1 MPSVLQLTLI
11 LLASGVAGVLIFRYF
26 GLPPILGYL
35 AIGVLIGP
43 KALSLANDSATVKYL
58 AEFGVVFLMFSIGL
72 EFNLHKLRA
81 MRSIVFGLGGSQ
93 VLLTMLLAVPASLLM
108 SWAYPISWEAAIAL
122 GGALAMSSTA
132 IVTKLIADRSEL
144 ETEHGR
150 NVVGILLF
158 QDLAVVFLLILL
170 PSLGKNPGDL
180 FFALTLASVKIAVA
194 LGLIFVIG
202 QTLMSR
208 WFRVVAKL
216 RSQELFMLNLLLI
229 VLGMSALTEHFGL
242 SLALGAF
249 LAGMLI
255 SETPY
260 RHQVEEDVKP
270 FKDVLLGLFFITI
283 GMLLDLEVI
292 YRQWLLVLLL
302 LLGPLLF
309 KFGLITLL
317 SRAFGSTPGISIR
330 TGLCLAQAGEFG
342 FVLLNQIDGLDLID
356 HNLSQAVL
364 AAMLLSMFG
373 APFLIEYSDRIAMR
387 FSSNEWLLQSLALT
401 RVAAKSV
408 RTENHVVI
416 CGFGRSGQSLARML
430 DQEKIPYIALDMD
443 PDRVN
448 EAAAAG
454 DNVVYG
460 DASREN
466 YLVAAGLSKAKAVVI
481 TYADTP
487 ASMKVLHQVERLR
500 PGMTVLVR
508 TKDDADLGK
517 LQAAGATEVVPE
529 LIEGSLMMASHVLLM
544 MGVPMRK
551 VVRIV
556 SNAREARYSLLRGYF
571 RGSEAEDF
579 DSNESWRLHSVTL
592 LPESVSI
599 NRTLGELNLENDGI
613 SVQSVRR
620 KVGGADYVKVAL
632 SPDLRLQANDI
643 LVLSGNSEA
652 TELAESKLLG

>member
-1 MPSVLQLTLI
+1 MPSALQLTLI
-11 LLASGVAGVLIFRYF
+11 LLASGVAGVVILRYF
-26 GLPPILGYL
+26 CLTPLLGYL

-43 KALSLANDSATVKYL
+43 NALGLANDSATVKYL
-58 AEFGVVFLMFSIGL
+58 GEFGVVFLMFSIGL

-108 SWAYPISWEAAIAL
+108 NWIYPISWEAAIAL

-144 ETEHGR
+144 ETDHGR
-150 NVVGILLF
+150 NIIGILLF

-180 FFALTLASVKIAVA
+180 FIALSAAAIKISVA
-194 LGLIFVIG
+194 LVLIFVLG

-208 WFRVVAKL
+208 WFRLVTKL

-229 VLGMSALTEHFGL
+229 VLGMAGLTEHFGL

-260 RHQVEEDVKP
+260 RHQVEEDIKP
-270 FKDVLLGLFFITI
+270 FRDVLLGLFFITI
-283 GMLLDLEVI
+283 GMLLDFHVI
-292 YRQWLLVLLL
+292 AQQWILVLLL
-302 LLGPLLF
+302 LIGPLLF
-309 KFGLITLL
+309 KFGLIALL

-356 HNLSQAVL
+356 PALSQAVL

-373 APFLIEYSDRIAMR
+373 APFLIQYSDRIAMR

-443 PDRVN
+443 PDRVKT
-448 EAAAAG
+448 AAAAG

-466 YLVAAGLSKAKAVVI
+466 YLIAAGLSRAKAVVI

-487 ASMKVLHQVERLR
+487 ASFKVLHQVERLR

-508 TKDDADLGK
+508 TKDDADLAK

-571 RGSEAEDF
+571 RGSEVEDF

-592 LPESVSI
+592 LPESISI
-599 NRTLGELNLENDGI
+599 GKTLEELALENDGVSI
-613 SVQSVRR
+613 QAVRR
-620 KVGGADYVKVAL
+620 KVGGGDYIKL
-632 SPDLRLQANDI
+632 ELTPHLRLQANDI
-643 LVLSGNSEA
+643 LVLSGNPEA
-652 TELAESKLLG
+652 TELAQSKLL

>member
-11 LLASGVAGVLIFRYF
+11 LLASGVAGVVIFRYF

-43 KALSLANDSATVKYL
+43 HALGLANDSATVKYL

-81 MRSIVFGLGGSQ
+81 MRTIVFGLGGSQ
-93 VLLTMLLAVPASLLM
+93 VLLTILLAVPASLTM
-108 SWAYPISWEAAIAL
+108 NWIYPISWQAAIAL

-132 IVTKLIADRSEL
+132 IVTKLIADRSEI

-150 NVVGILLF
+150 NIIGILLF
-158 QDLAVVFLLILL
+158 QDLAVVFLLILI

-180 FFALTLASVKIAVA
+180 FLALSAASIKITVA
-194 LGLIFVIG
+194 LVLIFVIG

-208 WFRVVAKL
+208 WFSLVAKL

-255 SETPY
+255 AETPY

-270 FKDVLLGLFFITI
+270 FRDVLLGLFFITI
-283 GMLLDLEVI
+283 GMLLDFEVI
-292 YRQWLLVLLL
+292 YQQWMLVLLL
-302 LLGPLLF
+302 LIGPLIF
-309 KFGLITLL
+309 KFGLIALL
-317 SRAFGSTPGISIR
+317 SRAFGSSPGISIR

-356 HNLSQAVL
+356 PALSQAVL

-373 APFLIEYSDRIAMR
+373 APFLIQYSDRIAMR

-443 PDRVN
+443 PDRVK

-466 YLVAAGLSKAKAVVI
+466 YLVAAGLARAKAVVI

-487 ASMKVLHQVERLR
+487 ASFKVLHQVEHLR

-508 TKDDADLGK
+508 TKDDADLAK

-551 VVRIV
+551 VVRRIT
-556 SNAREARYSLLRGYF
+556 SAREARYSLLRGYF
-571 RGSEAEDF
+571 RGVDDEVDTK
-579 DSNESWRLHSVTL
+579 ESWRLHSVTL
-592 LPESVSI
+592 LPESASI
-599 NRTLGELNLENDGI
+599 GQTLEELHLENEGV
-613 SVQSVRR
+613 SVQAVRR
-620 KVGGADYVKVAL
+620 KVDGSDYVKL
-632 SPDLRLQANDI
+632 ELTPDLRLQANDI

-652 TELAESKLLG
+652 TDLAESKLL

>member
-11 LLASGVAGVLIFRYF
+11 LLAFGVAGVLIFRYF

-43 KALSLANDSATVKYL
+43 NALALANDSATVKYL
-58 AEFGVVFLMFSIGL
+58 GEFGVVFLMFSLGL
-72 EFNLHKLRA
+72 EFNLNRLRS
-81 MRSIVFGLGGSQ
+81 MRRIVFGLGASQ
-93 VLLTMLLAVPASLLM
+93 VILTMLLAVPASLFM
-108 SWAYPISWEAAIAL
+108 NWIYPISWQAAIAL

-144 ETEHGR
+144 ESQHGR
-150 NVVGILLF
+150 NVIGILLF

-170 PSLGKNPGDL
+170 PSLGKNPKDL
-180 FFALTLASVKIAVA
+180 LFALSTAGIKIAIA
-194 LGLIFVIG
+194 LVLIFYIG
-202 QTLMSR
+202 QTVMSR
-208 WFRVVAKL
+208 WFRLVVKL

-229 VLGMSALTEHFGL
+229 VLGMAALTEHFGL

-255 SETPY
+255 SETPF
-260 RHQVEEDVKP
+260 RHQVEEDIKP
-270 FKDVLLGLFFITI
+270 FRDVLLGLFFITI
-283 GMLLDLEVI
+283 GMLLDFKVI
-292 YRQWLLVLLL
+292 QAQWALVLLL
-302 LLGPLLF
+302 LIGPLIF
-309 KFGLITLL
+309 KFGLIALL
-317 SRAFGSTPGISIR
+317 SRAFGSSPGISIR

-356 HNLSQAVL
+356 PALSQAVL

-373 APFLIEYSDRIAMR
+373 APFLIQYSDRIAMR

-401 RVAAKSV
+401 QLAAKSV
-408 RTENHVVI
+408 RTTNHVLI

-430 DQEKIPYIALDMD
+430 DQQKIPYLALDMD
-443 PDRVN
+443 PDRVK

-466 YLVAAGLSKAKAVVI
+466 YLTAAGLSKAKAVVI

-487 ASMKVLHQVERLR
+487 ATLKVLHQVERLR
-500 PGMTVLVR
+500 PGMIVLVR

-544 MGVPMRK
+544 MGVPLRK
-551 VVRIV
+551 VVRQIT
-556 SNAREARYSLLRGYF
+556 SAREARYSLLRGYF
-571 RGSEAEDF
+571 RGSVETE
-579 DSNESWRLHSVTL
+579 SEPNESWRLQSITL
-592 LPESVSI
+592 LPESASI
-599 NRTLGELNLENDGI
+599 GKTLEELHLENEGV
-613 SVQSVRR
+613 SVQAVRR
-620 KVGGADYVKVAL
+620 KVGGMDYIKLEL
-632 SPDLRLQANDI
+632 SPELRLQANDI
-643 LVLSGNSEA
+643 LVLSGNPEA
-652 TELAESKLLG
+652 TDLAQAKLI

>member
-11 LLASGVAGVLIFRYF
+11 LLASGVAGVVIFRYF

-43 KALSLANDSATVKYL
+43 HALGLANDSAIVKYL

-81 MRSIVFGLGGSQ
+81 MRTIVFGLGGSQ
-93 VLLTMLLAVPASLLM
+93 VLLTILLAVPASLM
-108 SWAYPISWEAAIAL
+108 MNWIYPISWQAAIAL

-132 IVTKLIADRSEL
+132 IVTKLIADRSEI

-150 NVVGILLF
+150 NIIGILLF
-158 QDLAVVFLLILL
+158 QDLAVVFLLILI

-180 FFALTLASVKIAVA
+180 FLALTAASIKISVA
-194 LGLIFVIG
+194 LVLIFVIG

-208 WFRVVAKL
+208 WFSLVTKL

-255 SETPY
+255 AETPY

-270 FKDVLLGLFFITI
+270 FRDVLLGLFFITI
-283 GMLLDLEVI
+283 GMLLDFNVI
-292 YRQWLLVLLL
+292 YQQWLLVLLL
-302 LLGPLLF
+302 LIGPLIF
-309 KFGLITLL
+309 KFGLIALL
-317 SRAFGSTPGISIR
+317 SRAFGSSPGISIR

-356 HNLSQAVL
+356 PALSQAVL

-443 PDRVN
+443 PDRVK

-487 ASMKVLHQVERLR
+487 ATLKVLHQVERLR

-508 TKDDADLGK
+508 TKDDADLAK

-551 VVRIV
+551 VVRRIT
-556 SNAREARYSLLRGYF
+556 SAREARYSLLRGYF
-571 RGSEAEDF
+571 RGVDDEVDTK
-579 DSNESWRLHSVTL
+579 ESWRLHSVTL
-592 LPESVSI
+592 LPESASI
-599 NRTLGELNLENDGI
+599 GQTLEELHLENEGV
-613 SVQSVRR
+613 SVQAVRR
-620 KVGGADYVKVAL
+620 KVDGSDYVKL
-632 SPDLRLQANDI
+632 ELTPDLRLQANDI

-652 TELAESKLLG
+652 TDLAESKLL

>member
-1 MPSVLQLTLI
+1 M
-11 LLASGVAGVLIFRYF
+11 FRYF

-43 KALSLANDSATVKYL
+43 HAFGLASDSATVKYL

-93 VLLTMLLAVPASLLM
+93 VILTMLLAVPASLLLN
-108 SWAYPISWEAAIAL
+108 WAYPISWQAAIAL

-132 IVTKLIADRSEL
+132 IVTKLISDRSEL

-150 NVVGILLF
+150 NIIGILLF
-158 QDLAVVFLLILL
+158 QDLAVVFLLILI
-170 PSLGKNPGDL
+170 PSLGSNPSDL
-180 FFALTLASVKIAVA
+180 FLALSTASIKITVA
-194 LGLIFVIG
+194 LILIFFIG

-208 WFRVVAKL
+208 WFSVVAKL
-216 RSQELFMLNLLLI
+216 RSQELFMLNLLLV

-255 SETPY
+255 AETPY

-270 FKDVLLGLFFITI
+270 FRDVLLGLFFITI
-283 GMLLDLEVI
+283 GMLLDFQVI
-292 YRQWLLVLLL
+292 YEQWLLVLLL
-302 LLGPLLF
+302 LIGPLIF
-309 KFGLITLL
+309 KFGLIALL
-317 SRAFGSTPGISIR
+317 SRAFGSSPGVSIR

-342 FVLLNQIDGLDLID
+342 FVLLNQIDGLNLID
-356 HNLSQAVL
+356 PELSQAVL

-373 APFLIEYSDRIAMR
+373 APFLIQYSDRIAMR

-401 RVAAKSV
+401 RVAAKTV

-443 PDRVN
+443 PDRVK

-466 YLVAAGLSKAKAVVI
+466 YLVAAGLARAKAVVI

-487 ASMKVLHQVERLR
+487 ATLKVLHQVEHLR

-508 TKDDADLGK
+508 TKDDADLAK

-551 VVRIV
+551 VVRRIT
-556 SNAREARYSLLRGYF
+556 SAREARYSLLRGYF
-571 RGSEAEDF
+571 RGVEDDP
-579 DSNESWRLHSVTL
+579 DSKESWRLHSVTL
-592 LPESVSI
+592 LPESASI
-599 NRTLGELNLENDGI
+599 GKTLEELHLENEGV
-613 SVQSVRR
+613 SVQAVRR
-620 KVGGADYVKVAL
+620 KVGNADYIKL
-632 SPDLRLQANDI
+632 ELEPNLRLQANDI

-652 TELAESKLLG
+652 TDLAESKLL

>member
-11 LLASGVAGVLIFRYF
+11 LLAFGVAGVLIFRYF

-43 KALSLANDSATVKYL
+43 NALALANDSATVKYL
-58 AEFGVVFLMFSIGL
+58 GEFGVVFLMFSLGL
-72 EFNLHKLRA
+72 EFNLHRLRS
-81 MRSIVFGLGGSQ
+81 MRRIVFGLGASQ
-93 VLLTMLLAVPASLLM
+93 VILTMLLAVPASLFM
-108 SWAYPISWEAAIAL
+108 NWIYPISWQAAIAL

-144 ETEHGR
+144 ESQHGR
-150 NVVGILLF
+150 NVIGILLF

-170 PSLGKNPGDL
+170 PSLGKNPKDL
-180 FFALTLASVKIAVA
+180 LFALSTAGIKIAIA
-194 LGLIFVIG
+194 LVLIFYIG
-202 QTLMSR
+202 QTVMSR
-208 WFRVVAKL
+208 WFRLVVKL

-229 VLGMSALTEHFGL
+229 VLGMAALTEHFGL

-249 LAGMLI
+249 LAGILI
-255 SETPY
+255 SETPF
-260 RHQVEEDVKP
+260 RHQVEEDIKP
-270 FKDVLLGLFFITI
+270 FRDVLLGLFFITI
-283 GMLLDLEVI
+283 GMLLDFKVI
-292 YRQWLLVLLL
+292 QAQWALVLLL
-302 LLGPLLF
+302 LIGPLIF
-309 KFGLITLL
+309 KFGLIALL
-317 SRAFGSTPGISIR
+317 SRAFGSSPGISIR

-356 HNLSQAVL
+356 PALSQAVL

-373 APFLIEYSDRIAMR
+373 APFLIQYSDRIAMR

-401 RVAAKSV
+401 QLAAKSV
-408 RTENHVVI
+408 RTTNHVLI

-430 DQEKIPYIALDMD
+430 DQQKIPYLALDMD
-443 PDRVN
+443 PDRVK

-466 YLVAAGLSKAKAVVI
+466 YLTAAGLSKAKAVVI

-487 ASMKVLHQVERLR
+487 ATLKVLHQVERLR
-500 PGMTVLVR
+500 PGMIVLVR

-544 MGVPMRK
+544 MGVPLRK
-551 VVRIV
+551 VVRQIT
-556 SNAREARYSLLRGYF
+556 SAREARYSLLRGYF
-571 RGSEAEDF
+571 RGSVETE
-579 DSNESWRLHSVTL
+579 SEPNESWRLQSITL
-592 LPESVSI
+592 LPESASI
-599 NRTLGELNLENDGI
+599 GKTLEELHLENEGV
-613 SVQSVRR
+613 SVQAVRR
-620 KVGGADYVKVAL
+620 KVGGMDYIKLEL
-632 SPDLRLQANDI
+632 SPELRLQANDI
-643 LVLSGNSEA
+643 LVLSGNPEA
-652 TELAESKLLG
+652 TDLAQAKLI

>member
-11 LLASGVAGVLIFRYF
+11 LLASAVAGVVIFRYF

-43 KALSLANDSATVKYL
+43 KALALANDSATVKYL

-81 MRSIVFGLGGSQ
+81 MRSIVFGLGSSQ
-93 VLLTMLLAVPASLLM
+93 VVLTMLLAVPASLLM
-108 SWAYPISWEAAIAL
+108 NWIYPISWQAAIAL

-132 IVTKLIADRSEL
+132 IVTKLISDRSEL

-180 FFALTLASVKIAVA
+180 ILALTAASVKIAVA

-208 WFRVVAKL
+208 WFSVVAKL

-229 VLGMSALTEHFGL
+229 VLGMAALTEHFGL

-270 FKDVLLGLFFITI
+270 FRDVLLGLFFITI
-283 GMLLDLEVI
+283 GMQLDLEVI
-292 YRQWLLVLLL
+292 YQQWMLVLLL
-302 LLGPLLF
+302 LIGPLIF
-309 KFGLITLL
+309 KFSLIALL
-317 SRAFGSTPGISIR
+317 SRAFGSSPGIAIR

-356 HNLSQAVL
+356 HALSQAVL
-364 AAMLLSMFG
+364 AAMLISMFG
-373 APFLIEYSDRIAMR
+373 APFLIQYSDRIAMR

-443 PDRVN
+443 PDRVK

-454 DNVVYG
+454 DNVSYG

-487 ASMKVLHQVERLR
+487 ASMKVLYQVERLR
-500 PGMTVLVR
+500 PGMTILVR
-508 TKDDADLGK
+508 TKDDADLSK

-571 RGSEAEDF
+571 RGSETDDF
-579 DSNESWRLHSVTL
+579 DANESWRLHSVTL
-592 LPESVSI
+592 LPESISI
-599 NRTLGELNLENDGI
+599 SKTLGELNLENDGV
-613 SVQSVRR
+613 SVQAVRR
-620 KVGGADYVKVAL
+620 KVGGADYVKLDL

-643 LVLSGNSEA
+643 LVLSGNPEA
-652 TELAESKLLG
+652 TDLAESKLL

>member
-11 LLASGVAGVLIFRYF
+11 LLASGVAGVVIFRYF

-43 KALSLANDSATVKYL
+43 HALGLANDSATVKYL

-81 MRSIVFGLGGSQ
+81 MRTIVFGLGGSQ
-93 VLLTMLLAVPASLLM
+93 VILTMLLAVPASLLM
-108 SWAYPISWEAAIAL
+108 NWIYPISWQAAIAL

-132 IVTKLIADRSEL
+132 IVTKLIADRSEI

-150 NVVGILLF
+150 NIIGILLF
-158 QDLAVVFLLILL
+158 QDLAVVFLLILI

-180 FFALTLASVKIAVA
+180 FLALTAASIKITVA
-194 LGLIFVIG
+194 LVLIFFIG

-208 WFRVVAKL
+208 WFSLVAKL

-229 VLGMSALTEHFGL
+229 VLGMAGLTEHFGL

-255 SETPY
+255 AETPY

-270 FKDVLLGLFFITI
+270 FRDVLLGLFFITV
-283 GMLLDLEVI
+283 GMLLDFEVI
-292 YRQWLLVLLL
+292 HQQWMLVLLL
-302 LLGPLLF
+302 LVGPLIF
-309 KFGLITLL
+309 KFGLIALL
-317 SRAFGSTPGISIR
+317 SRAFGSSPGISIR

-356 HNLSQAVL
+356 PALSQAVL

-373 APFLIEYSDRIAMR
+373 APFLIHHSDQIAMR
-387 FSSNEWLLQSLALT
+387 FSTNEWLLQSLALT

-408 RTENHVVI
+408 RTENHVII

-443 PDRVN
+443 PDRVK

-466 YLVAAGLSKAKAVVI
+466 YLVAAGLSRAKAVVI

-487 ASMKVLHQVERLR
+487 ATLKVLHQVELLR

-529 LIEGSLMMASHVLLM
+529 LIEGSLMMASHVLLI

-551 VVRIV
+551 VVRRITG
-556 SNAREARYSLLRGYF
+556 AREARYSLLRGYF
-571 RGSEAEDF
+571 RGVADEV
-579 DSNESWRLHSVTL
+579 DSKESWRLHSVTL
-592 LPESVSI
+592 LPESASI
-599 NRTLGELNLENDGI
+599 GQTLEELHLDNEGV
-613 SVQSVRR
+613 SVQAVRR
-620 KVGGADYVKVAL
+620 KVDGSDYVKL
-632 SPDLRLQANDI
+632 DLTPDLRLQANDI

-652 TELAESKLLG
+652 TDLAESKLLG

>member
-11 LLASGVAGVLIFRYF
+11 LLAFGVAGVLIFRYF

-43 KALSLANDSATVKYL
+43 NALALANDSATVKYL
-58 AEFGVVFLMFSIGL
+58 GEFGVVFLMFSLGL
-72 EFNLHKLRA
+72 EFNLHRLRS
-81 MRSIVFGLGGSQ
+81 MRRIVFGLGASQ
-93 VLLTMLLAVPASLLM
+93 VILTMLLAVPASLFM
-108 SWAYPISWEAAIAL
+108 NSIYPISWQAAIAL

-144 ETEHGR
+144 ESQHGR
-150 NVVGILLF
+150 NVIGILLF

-170 PSLGKNPGDL
+170 PSLGKNPKDL
-180 FFALTLASVKIAVA
+180 LFALSTAGIKIAIA
-194 LGLIFVIG
+194 LVLIFYIG
-202 QTLMSR
+202 QTVMSR
-208 WFRVVAKL
+208 WFRLVVKL

-229 VLGMSALTEHFGL
+229 VLGMAALTEHFGL

-255 SETPY
+255 SETPF
-260 RHQVEEDVKP
+260 RHQVEEDIKP
-270 FKDVLLGLFFITI
+270 FRDVLLGLFFITI
-283 GMLLDLEVI
+283 GMLLDFKVI
-292 YRQWLLVLLL
+292 QAQWALVLLL
-302 LLGPLLF
+302 LIGPLIF
-309 KFGLITLL
+309 KFGLIALL
-317 SRAFGSTPGISIR
+317 SRAFGSSPGISIR

-356 HNLSQAVL
+356 PALSQAVL

-373 APFLIEYSDRIAMR
+373 APFLIQYSDRIAMR

-401 RVAAKSV
+401 QLAAKSV
-408 RTENHVVI
+408 RTTNHVLI

-430 DQEKIPYIALDMD
+430 DQQKIPYLALDMD
-443 PDRVN
+443 PDRVK

-466 YLVAAGLSKAKAVVI
+466 YLTAAGLSKAKAVVI

-487 ASMKVLHQVERLR
+487 ATLKVLHQVERLR
-500 PGMTVLVR
+500 PGMIVLVR

-544 MGVPMRK
+544 MGVPLRK
-551 VVRIV
+551 VVRQIT
-556 SNAREARYSLLRGYF
+556 SAREARYSLLRGYF
-571 RGSEAEDF
+571 RGSVETE
-579 DSNESWRLHSVTL
+579 SEPNESWRLQSITL
-592 LPESVSI
+592 LPESASI
-599 NRTLGELNLENDGI
+599 GKTLEELHLENEGV
-613 SVQSVRR
+613 SVQAVRR
-620 KVGGADYVKVAL
+620 KVGGMDYIKLEL
-632 SPDLRLQANDI
+632 SPELRLQANDI
-643 LVLSGNSEA
+643 LVLSGNPEA
-652 TELAESKLLG
+652 TDLAQAKLI

>member
-11 LLASGVAGVLIFRYF
+11 LLAFGVAGVLIFRYF

-43 KALSLANDSATVKYL
+43 NALALANDSATVKYL
-58 AEFGVVFLMFSIGL
+58 GEFGVVFLMFSLGL
-72 EFNLHKLRA
+72 EFNLHRLRS
-81 MRSIVFGLGGSQ
+81 MRRIVFGLGASQ
-93 VLLTMLLAVPASLLM
+93 VILTMLLAVPASLFM
-108 SWAYPISWEAAIAL
+108 NWIYPISWQAAIAL

-144 ETEHGR
+144 ESQHGR
-150 NVVGILLF
+150 NVIGILLF

-170 PSLGKNPGDL
+170 PSLGKNPKDL
-180 FFALTLASVKIAVA
+180 LFALSTAGIKIAIA
-194 LGLIFVIG
+194 LVLIFYIG
-202 QTLMSR
+202 QTVMSR
-208 WFRVVAKL
+208 WFRLVVKL

-229 VLGMSALTEHFGL
+229 VLGMAALTEHFGL

-255 SETPY
+255 SETPF
-260 RHQVEEDVKP
+260 RHQVEEDIKP
-270 FKDVLLGLFFITI
+270 FRDVLLGLFFITI
-283 GMLLDLEVI
+283 GMLLDFKVI
-292 YRQWLLVLLL
+292 QAQWALVLLL
-302 LLGPLLF
+302 LIGPLIF
-309 KFGLITLL
+309 KFGLIALL
-317 SRAFGSTPGISIR
+317 SRAFGSSPGISIR

-356 HNLSQAVL
+356 PALSQAVL

-373 APFLIEYSDRIAMR
+373 APFLIQYSDRIAMR

-401 RVAAKSV
+401 QLAAKSV
-408 RTENHVVI
+408 RTTNHVLI

-430 DQEKIPYIALDMD
+430 DQQKIPYLALDMD
-443 PDRVN
+443 PDRVK

-466 YLVAAGLSKAKAVVI
+466 YLTAAGLSKAKAVVI

-487 ASMKVLHQVERLR
+487 ATLKVLHQVERLR
-500 PGMTVLVR
+500 PGMIVLVR

-544 MGVPMRK
+544 MGVPLRK
-551 VVRIV
+551 VVRQIT
-556 SNAREARYSLLRGYF
+556 SAREARYSLLRGYF
-571 RGSEAEDF
+571 RGSVETE
-579 DSNESWRLHSVTL
+579 SEPNESWRLQSITL
-592 LPESVSI
+592 LPESASI
-599 NRTLGELNLENDGI
+599 GKTLEELHLENEGVG
-613 SVQSVRR
+613 VQAVRR
-620 KVGGADYVKVAL
+620 KVGGMDYIKLEL
-632 SPDLRLQANDI
+632 SPELRLQANDI
-643 LVLSGNSEA
+643 LVLSGNPEA
-652 TELAESKLLG
+652 TDLAQAKLI

>member
-1 MPSVLQLTLI
+1 
-11 LLASGVAGVLIFRYF
+11 
-26 GLPPILGYL
+26 
-35 AIGVLIGP
+35 
-43 KALSLANDSATVKYL
+43 
-58 AEFGVVFLMFSIGL
+58 
-72 EFNLHKLRA
+72 
-81 MRSIVFGLGGSQ
+81 
-93 VLLTMLLAVPASLLM
+93 LTMLLAVPASLFM
-108 SWAYPISWEAAIAL
+108 SWIYPISWEAAIAL

-132 IVTKLIADRSEL
+132 IVTKLIAERSEL
-144 ETEHGR
+144 ESEHGR
-150 NVVGILLF
+150 NVIGILLF

-180 FFALTLASVKIAVA
+180 IFALTAASVKIAVA

-208 WFRVVAKL
+208 WFSLVTKL
-216 RSQELFMLNLLLI
+216 HSQELFMLNLLLI
-229 VLGMSALTEHFGL
+229 VLGMAGLTEHFGL

-292 YRQWLLVLLL
+292 YQQWFLVLLL
-302 LLGPLLF
+302 LIGPLIF
-309 KFGLITLL
+309 KFSLIALL
-317 SRAFGSTPGISIR
+317 SRAFGSSTGISIR

-356 HNLSQAVL
+356 HSLSQAVL
-364 AAMLLSMFG
+364 AAMLISMFA
-373 APFLIEYSDRIAMR
+373 APFLIQYSDRIAMR

-401 RVAAKSV
+401 RVATKSV
-408 RTENHVVI
+408 RTENHVII

-430 DQEKIPYIALDMD
+430 DQEKISYIALDMD
-443 PDRVN
+443 PDRVK

-454 DNVVYG
+454 DNVSYG

-481 TYADTP
+481 TCADTP
-487 ASMKVLHQVERLR
+487 ASMRVLHQVERLR
-500 PGMTVLVR
+500 PGMTILVR

-571 RGSEAEDF
+571 RGSEVDDF
-579 DSNESWRLHSVTL
+579 DANESWRLHSVTL
-592 LPESVSI
+592 LPESISI
-599 NRTLGELNLENDGI
+599 NKTLGELNLENDGV
-613 SVQSVRR
+613 SVQAVRR
-620 KVGGADYVKVAL
+620 KVGGADYVKLDL
-632 SPDLRLQANDI
+632 SPDIRLQANDI
-643 LVLSGNSEA
+643 LVLSGNPEA
-652 TELAESKLLG
+652 TDLAESKLL

>member
-11 LLASGVAGVLIFRYF
+11 LLASGVAGVVIFRYF

-43 KALSLANDSATVKYL
+43 HTLGLANDSATVKYL

-81 MRSIVFGLGGSQ
+81 MRTIVFGLGGSQ
-93 VLLTMLLAVPASLLM
+93 VILTILLAVPASLM
-108 SWAYPISWEAAIAL
+108 MNWIYPISWQAAIAL

-132 IVTKLIADRSEL
+132 IVTKLIADRSEI
-144 ETEHGR
+144 ETDHGR
-150 NVVGILLF
+150 NIIGILLF
-158 QDLAVVFLLILL
+158 QDLAVVFLLILI

-180 FFALTLASVKIAVA
+180 FLALSAASIKIAVA
-194 LGLIFVIG
+194 LALIFVIG

-208 WFRVVAKL
+208 WFSLVAKL

-229 VLGMSALTEHFGL
+229 VLGMAALTEHFGL

-255 SETPY
+255 AETPY

-270 FKDVLLGLFFITI
+270 FRDVLLGLFFITI
-283 GMLLDLEVI
+283 GMLLDFEVI
-292 YRQWLLVLLL
+292 YQQWALVLLL
-302 LLGPLLF
+302 LVGPLIF
-309 KFGLITLL
+309 KFGLIALL
-317 SRAFGSTPGISIR
+317 SRAFGSSPGVSIR

-356 HNLSQAVL
+356 PALSQAVL

-373 APFLIEYSDRIAMR
+373 APFLIQYSDRIAMR

-430 DQEKIPYIALDMD
+430 DQEKIPYLALDMD
-443 PDRVN
+443 PDRVK

-466 YLVAAGLSKAKAVVI
+466 YLVAAGLSRAKAVVI

-487 ASMKVLHQVERLR
+487 ATMKVLHQVEHLR

-508 TKDDADLGK
+508 TKDDADLAK

-551 VVRIV
+551 VVRRIT
-556 SNAREARYSLLRGYF
+556 NAREARYSLLRGYF
-571 RGSEAEDF
+571 RGVADDV
-579 DSNESWRLHSVTL
+579 DSKESWRLHSVTL
-592 LPESVSI
+592 LPESASI
-599 NRTLGELNLENDGI
+599 GRTLEDLHLDNEGV
-613 SVQSVRR
+613 SVQAVRR
-620 KVGGADYVKVAL
+620 KVGGSEYVKL
-632 SPDLRLQANDI
+632 ELTPDLRLQANDI

-652 TELAESKLLG
+652 TDLAESKLL

>member
-11 LLASGVAGVLIFRYF
+11 LLASAVAGVVIFRYF

-43 KALSLANDSATVKYL
+43 HALGLANDSATVKYL

-81 MRSIVFGLGGSQ
+81 MRTIVFGLGGSQ
-93 VLLTMLLAVPASLLM
+93 VILTMLLAVPASLLM
-108 SWAYPISWEAAIAL
+108 NWIYPISWQAAIAL

-132 IVTKLIADRSEL
+132 IVTKLISERSEI

-150 NVVGILLF
+150 NIIGILLF

-180 FFALTLASVKIAVA
+180 FLALTAASIKITVA
-194 LGLIFVIG
+194 LVLIFVIG

-208 WFRVVAKL
+208 WFGLVAKL

-229 VLGMSALTEHFGL
+229 VLGMAGLTEHFGL

-255 SETPY
+255 AETPY

-270 FKDVLLGLFFITI
+270 FKDVLLGLFFITV
-283 GMLLDLEVI
+283 GMLLDFKVI
-292 YRQWLLVLLL
+292 HQQWMLVLLL
-302 LLGPLLF
+302 LIGPLIF
-309 KFGLITLL
+309 KFGLIALL
-317 SRAFGSTPGISIR
+317 SRAFGSSPGISIR

-356 HNLSQAVL
+356 PALSQAIL

-373 APFLIEYSDRIAMR
+373 APFLIQHSDRIAMR

-443 PDRVN
+443 PDRVK

-460 DASREN
+460 DASGEN
-466 YLVAAGLSKAKAVVI
+466 YLVAAGLSRAKAVVI

-487 ASMKVLHQVERLR
+487 ASFKVLHQVEHLR

-508 TKDDADLGK
+508 TKDDADLAK

-529 LIEGSLMMASHVLLM
+529 LIEGSLMMASHVLLI

-551 VVRIV
+551 VVRRITG
-556 SNAREARYSLLRGYF
+556 AREARYSLLRGYF
-571 RGSEAEDF
+571 RGVNDEVDTK
-579 DSNESWRLHSVTL
+579 ESWRLHSVTL
-592 LPESVSI
+592 LPESASI
-599 NRTLGELNLENDGI
+599 GQTLEELHLENEGV
-613 SVQSVRR
+613 SVQAVRR
-620 KVGGADYVKVAL
+620 KVGGSDYVKL
-632 SPDLRLQANDI
+632 ELTPDLRLQANDI

-652 TELAESKLLG
+652 TDLAESKLLG

>member
-1 MPSVLQLTLI
+1 M
-11 LLASGVAGVLIFRYF
+11 
-26 GLPPILGYL
+26 
-35 AIGVLIGP
+35 LIGP
-43 KALSLANDSATVKYL
+43 NALGLASDSATVKYL

-72 EFNLHKLRA
+72 EFNLHKLRS
-81 MRSIVFGLGGSQ
+81 MRNIVFGLGGSQ
-93 VLLTMLLAVPASLLM
+93 VILTMVLAVPASLLM
-108 SWAYPISWEAAIAL
+108 NWIYPISWQAAIAL

-132 IVTKLIADRSEL
+132 IVTKLISDRVEL

-170 PSLGKNPGDL
+170 PSLGKNPKDL
-180 FFALTLASVKIAVA
+180 FVALTAASIKITIALTL
-194 LGLIFVIG
+194 IFFIG
-202 QTLMSR
+202 QSLMSH
-208 WFRVVAKL
+208 WFRLVAKL

-229 VLGMSALTEHFGL
+229 VLGMAALTEHFGL

-270 FKDVLLGLFFITI
+270 FRDVLLGLFFITI
-283 GMLLDLEVI
+283 GMLLDFNVI
-292 YRQWLLVLLL
+292 REQWMLVVALLI
-302 LLGPLLF
+302 GPLIF
-309 KFGLITLL
+309 KFGLIALL
-317 SRAFGSTPGISIR
+317 SKAFGSSTGISIR

-342 FVLLNQIDGLDLID
+342 FVLLTQIDGLDLID
-356 HNLSQAVL
+356 PTLSQAVL
-364 AAMLLSMFG
+364 AAMLLSMFC
-373 APFLIEYSDRIAMR
+373 APFLVEYSDRIAMR

-408 RTENHVVI
+408 RNENHVII

-430 DQEKIPYIALDMD
+430 DQEKIPYIALDLD
-443 PDRVN
+443 PDRVK

-466 YLVAAGLSKAKAVVI
+466 YLVAAGLSRAKTVVI
-481 TYADTP
+481 TYADTA
-487 ASMKVLHQVERLR
+487 ASLRVLRQVEHLR

-508 TKDDADLGK
+508 TKDDADIAK

-529 LIEGSLMMASHVLLM
+529 LIEGSLMIASHVLLI

-551 VVRIV
+551 VVRRITT
-556 SNAREARYSLLRGYF
+556 AREERYSLLRGYF
-571 RGSEAEDF
+571 RGASDDDF
-579 DSNESWRLHSVTL
+579 GSNESWRLHSITL
-592 LPESVSI
+592 LPNSQAVGK
-599 NRTLGELNLENDGI
+599 TLSELHLENEGV
-613 SVQSVRR
+613 SVQAVRR
-620 KVGGADYVKVAL
+620 KGRNADYSKLTLA
-632 SPDLRLQANDI
+632 PDLLLQANDI
-643 LVLSGNSEA
+643 LVISGNPEA
-652 TELAESKLLG
+652 IDLAEAKLL

>member
-1 MPSVLQLTLI
+1 
-11 LLASGVAGVLIFRYF
+11 
-26 GLPPILGYL
+26 
-35 AIGVLIGP
+35 
-43 KALSLANDSATVKYL
+43 
-58 AEFGVVFLMFSIGL
+58 MFSIGL

-132 IVTKLIADRSEL
+132 IVTKLIGDRSEL

-292 YRQWLLVLLL
+292 YQQWLLVLLL
-302 LLGPLLF
+302 LIGPLIF

-317 SRAFGSTPGISIR
+317 SRAFGSTSGISIR

-342 FVLLNQIDGLDLID
+342 FVLLNQIDGLNLID
-356 HNLSQAVL
+356 HHLSQAVL

-443 PDRVN
+443 PDRVK

-454 DNVVYG
+454 YNVVYG

-466 YLVAAGLSKAKAVVI
+466 YLVAAGLAKAKAVVI

-487 ASMKVLHQVERLR
+487 ATMRVLHQVEHLR

-579 DSNESWRLHSVTL
+579 DSNESWRLHTVTL
-592 LPESVSI
+592 LPESAGI
-599 NRTLGELNLENDGI
+599 NKTLSELNLENDGI

-632 SPDLRLQANDI
+632 TPDLRLQANDI

-652 TELAESKLLG
+652 TDLAESKLLG

>member
-1 MPSVLQLTLI
+1 MPSALQLTLI
-11 LLASGVAGVLIFRYF
+11 LLASGVAGVVIFRYF

-43 KALSLANDSATVKYL
+43 NALGLANDSATVKYL
-58 AEFGVVFLMFSIGL
+58 GEFGVVFLMFSIGL

-108 SWAYPISWEAAIAL
+108 NWIYPISWEAAIAL

-144 ETEHGR
+144 ETDHGR
-150 NVVGILLF
+150 NIIGILLF

-180 FFALTLASVKIAVA
+180 FIALSAAAIKISVA
-194 LGLIFVIG
+194 LVLIFVLG

-208 WFRVVAKL
+208 WFRLVTKL

-229 VLGMSALTEHFGL
+229 VLGMAGLTEHFGL

-260 RHQVEEDVKP
+260 RHQVEEDIKP
-270 FKDVLLGLFFITI
+270 FRDVLLGLFFITI
-283 GMLLDLEVI
+283 GMLLDFHVI
-292 YRQWLLVLLL
+292 AQQWILVLLL
-302 LLGPLLF
+302 LIGPLLF
-309 KFGLITLL
+309 KFGLIALL

-356 HNLSQAVL
+356 PALSQAVL

-373 APFLIEYSDRIAMR
+373 APFLIQYSDRIAMR

-443 PDRVN
+443 PDRVKT
-448 EAAAAG
+448 AAAAG

-466 YLVAAGLSKAKAVVI
+466 YLIAAGLSRAKAVVI

-487 ASMKVLHQVERLR
+487 ASFKVLHQVERLR

-508 TKDDADLGK
+508 TKDDADLAK
-517 LQAAGATEVVPE
+517 LQSAGATEVVPE

-571 RGSEAEDF
+571 RGSEVEDF

-592 LPESVSI
+592 LPESISI
-599 NRTLGELNLENDGI
+599 GKTLEELALENDGVSI
-613 SVQSVRR
+613 QAVRR
-620 KVGGADYVKVAL
+620 KVGGGDYIKL
-632 SPDLRLQANDI
+632 ELTPHLRLQANDI
-643 LVLSGNSEA
+643 LVLSGNPEA
-652 TELAESKLLG
+652 TELAQSKLL

>member
-11 LLASGVAGVLIFRYF
+11 LLAFGVAGVLIFRYF

-43 KALSLANDSATVKYL
+43 NALALANDSATVKYL
-58 AEFGVVFLMFSIGL
+58 GEFGVVFLMFSLGL
-72 EFNLHKLRA
+72 EFNLHRLRS
-81 MRSIVFGLGGSQ
+81 MRRIVFGLGASQ
-93 VLLTMLLAVPASLLM
+93 VILTMLLAVPASLFM
-108 SWAYPISWEAAIAL
+108 NWIYPISWQAAIAL

-144 ETEHGR
+144 ESQHGR
-150 NVVGILLF
+150 NVIGILLF

-170 PSLGKNPGDL
+170 PSLGKNPKDL
-180 FFALTLASVKIAVA
+180 LFALSTAGIKIAIA
-194 LGLIFVIG
+194 LVLIFYIG
-202 QTLMSR
+202 QTVMSR
-208 WFRVVAKL
+208 WFRLVVKL

-229 VLGMSALTEHFGL
+229 VLGMAALTEHFGL

-255 SETPY
+255 SETPF
-260 RHQVEEDVKP
+260 RHQVEEDIKP
-270 FKDVLLGLFFITI
+270 FRDVLLGLFFITI
-283 GMLLDLEVI
+283 GMLLDFKVI
-292 YRQWLLVLLL
+292 QAQWALVLLL
-302 LLGPLLF
+302 LIGPLIF
-309 KFGLITLL
+309 KFGLIALL
-317 SRAFGSTPGISIR
+317 SRAFGSSPGISIR

-356 HNLSQAVL
+356 PALSQAVL

-373 APFLIEYSDRIAMR
+373 APFLIQYSDRIAMR

-401 RVAAKSV
+401 QLAAKSV
-408 RTENHVVI
+408 RTTNHVLI

-430 DQEKIPYIALDMD
+430 DQQKIPYLALDMD
-443 PDRVN
+443 PDRVK

-466 YLVAAGLSKAKAVVI
+466 YLTAAGLSKAKAVVI

-487 ASMKVLHQVERLR
+487 ATLKVLHQVERLR
-500 PGMTVLVR
+500 PGMIVLVR

-544 MGVPMRK
+544 MGVPLRK
-551 VVRIV
+551 VVRQIT
-556 SNAREARYSLLRGYF
+556 STREARYSLLRGYF
-571 RGSEAEDF
+571 RGSVETE
-579 DSNESWRLHSVTL
+579 SEPNESWRLQSITL
-592 LPESVSI
+592 LPESASI
-599 NRTLGELNLENDGI
+599 GKTLEELHLENEGV
-613 SVQSVRR
+613 SVQAVRR
-620 KVGGADYVKVAL
+620 KVGGMDYIKLEL
-632 SPDLRLQANDI
+632 SPELRLQANDI
-643 LVLSGNSEA
+643 LVLSGNPEA
-652 TELAESKLLG
+652 TDLAQAKLI

>member
-11 LLASGVAGVLIFRYF
+11 LLASAVAGVVIFRYF

-43 KALSLANDSATVKYL
+43 HALGLANDSATVKYL

-81 MRSIVFGLGGSQ
+81 MRTIVFGLGGSQ
-93 VLLTMLLAVPASLLM
+93 VILTMLLAVPASLLM
-108 SWAYPISWEAAIAL
+108 NWIYPISWQAAIAL

-132 IVTKLIADRSEL
+132 IVTKLISERSEI

-150 NVVGILLF
+150 NIIGILLF

-180 FFALTLASVKIAVA
+180 FLALTAASIKITVA
-194 LGLIFVIG
+194 LVLIFVIG

-208 WFRVVAKL
+208 WFGLVAKL

-229 VLGMSALTEHFGL
+229 VLGMAGLTEHFGL

-255 SETPY
+255 AETPY

-270 FKDVLLGLFFITI
+270 FKDVLLGLFFITV
-283 GMLLDLEVI
+283 GMLLDFEVI
-292 YRQWLLVLLL
+292 HQQWMLVLLL
-302 LLGPLLF
+302 LIGPLIF
-309 KFGLITLL
+309 KFGLIALL
-317 SRAFGSTPGISIR
+317 SRAFGSSPGISIR

-356 HNLSQAVL
+356 PALSQAIL

-373 APFLIEYSDRIAMR
+373 APFLIQHSDRIAMR

-443 PDRVN
+443 PDRVK

-466 YLVAAGLSKAKAVVI
+466 YLVAAGLSRAKAVVI

-487 ASMKVLHQVERLR
+487 ASFKVLHQVEHLR

-508 TKDDADLGK
+508 TKDDADVAK

-529 LIEGSLMMASHVLLM
+529 LIEGSLMMASHVLLI

-551 VVRIV
+551 VVRRITG
-556 SNAREARYSLLRGYF
+556 AREARYSLLRGYY
-571 RGSEAEDF
+571 RGVNDEVDTK
-579 DSNESWRLHSVTL
+579 ESWRLHSVTL
-592 LPESVSI
+592 LPESASI
-599 NRTLGELNLENDGI
+599 GQTLEELHLENEGV
-613 SVQSVRR
+613 SVQAVRR
-620 KVGGADYVKVAL
+620 KVGGSDYVKL
-632 SPDLRLQANDI
+632 ELTPDLRLQANDI

-652 TELAESKLLG
+652 TDLAESKLLG

>member
-11 LLASGVAGVLIFRYF
+11 LLASGVAGVVIFRFF

-43 KALSLANDSATVKYL
+43 HAFGLANDSATVKYL

-81 MRSIVFGLGGSQ
+81 MRTIVFGLGGSQ
-93 VLLTMLLAVPASLLM
+93 VILTMLLAVPASLLM
-108 SWAYPISWEAAIAL
+108 NWIYPISWQAAIAL

-132 IVTKLIADRSEL
+132 IVTKLISDRSEI

-150 NVVGILLF
+150 NIIGILLF
-158 QDLAVVFLLILL
+158 QDLAVIFLLILL
-170 PSLGKNPGDL
+170 PSLGKNPEDL
-180 FFALTLASVKIAVA
+180 FLALSAASIKIAVA
-194 LGLIFVIG
+194 LVLIFVIG

-208 WFRVVAKL
+208 WFSLVAKL

-229 VLGMSALTEHFGL
+229 VLGMAGLTEHFGL

-249 LAGMLI
+249 MAGMLI
-255 SETPY
+255 AETPY

-270 FKDVLLGLFFITI
+270 FRDVLLGLFFITV
-283 GMLLDLEVI
+283 GMLLDFQVI
-292 YRQWLLVLLL
+292 YQQWGLVLLL
-302 LLGPLLF
+302 LMGPLIF
-309 KFGLITLL
+309 KFGLIALL
-317 SRAFGSTPGISIR
+317 SRAFGSSPGISIR

-342 FVLLNQIDGLDLID
+342 FVLLHQIDGLDLID
-356 HNLSQAVL
+356 PALSQAVL

-373 APFLIEYSDRIAMR
+373 APFLIQYSDRIAMR
-387 FSSNEWLLQSLALT
+387 FSTNEWLLQSLALT

-443 PDRVN
+443 PDRVK
-448 EAAAAG
+448 EAASAG

-466 YLVAAGLSKAKAVVI
+466 YLVAVGLARAKAVVI

-487 ASMKVLHQVERLR
+487 ASLKVLHQVEHLR
-500 PGMTVLVR
+500 PGMTILVR
-508 TKDDADLGK
+508 TKDDADLAK

-551 VVRIV
+551 VVRRIT
-556 SNAREARYSLLRGYF
+556 SAREERYSLLRGYF
-571 RGSEAEDF
+571 RGSADDDF
-579 DSNESWRLHSVTL
+579 GSNESWRLHSVTL
-592 LPESVSI
+592 LPESISI
-599 NRTLGELNLENDGI
+599 GKTLDELHLENEGV
-613 SVQSVRR
+613 SVQAVRR
-620 KVGGADYVKVAL
+620 KVGGSDYIKL
-632 SPDLRLQANDI
+632 DLTPDLRLQANDI

-652 TELAESKLLG
+652 TDLAESKLL

>member
-11 LLASGVAGVLIFRYF
+11 LLASGVAGVVIFRYF

-43 KALSLANDSATVKYL
+43 HALGVANDSATVKYL

-93 VLLTMLLAVPASLLM
+93 VILTILLAVPASFLIN
-108 SWAYPISWEAAIAL
+108 WAYPISWQAAVAL

-132 IVTKLIADRSEL
+132 IVTKLISDRSEL

-150 NVVGILLF
+150 NVIGILLF
-158 QDLAVVFLLILL
+158 QDLAVVFLLILI
-170 PSLGKNPGDL
+170 PSLGSNPTDL
-180 FFALTLASVKIAVA
+180 FLALTTASIKITVA
-194 LGLIFVIG
+194 LVLIFVIG
-202 QTLMSR
+202 KTLMSR
-208 WFRVVAKL
+208 WFSVVTKL
-216 RSQELFMLNLLLI
+216 RSQELFMLNLLLV

-255 SETPY
+255 AETPY

-270 FKDVLLGLFFITI
+270 FRDVLLGLFFITV
-283 GMLLDLEVI
+283 GMLLDFQVI
-292 YRQWLLVLLL
+292 YQQWKLVLLL
-302 LLGPLLF
+302 LIGPLIF
-309 KFGLITLL
+309 KFGLIALL
-317 SRAFGSTPGISIR
+317 SRAFGSSPGISIR

-342 FVLLNQIDGLDLID
+342 FVLLNQIDGLHLID
-356 HNLSQAVL
+356 PELSQAVL

-373 APFLIEYSDRIAMR
+373 APFLIQYSDRIAMR

-443 PDRVN
+443 PERVK

-466 YLVAAGLSKAKAVVI
+466 YLVAVGLARAKAVVI

-487 ASMKVLHQVERLR
+487 ATLKVLHQVEHLR

-508 TKDDADLGK
+508 TKDDADLAK

-529 LIEGSLMMASHVLLM
+529 LIEGSLMMASHVLLI

-551 VVRIV
+551 VVRRV
-556 SNAREARYSLLRGYF
+556 TSAREARYSLLRGYF
-571 RGSEAEDF
+571 RGSEDDAE
-579 DSNESWRLHSVTL
+579 SNESWRLHSVTL
-592 LPESVSI
+592 LPESASI
-599 NRTLGELNLENDGI
+599 GKTLEELHLENEGV
-613 SVQSVRR
+613 SVQAVRR
-620 KVGGADYVKVAL
+620 KSGNSDYVKL
-632 SPDLRLQANDI
+632 ELTPDLRLQANDI

-652 TELAESKLLG
+652 TDLAESKLL